1 MATLYKPRPPEWPLE
16 VKSETSRRT
25 SATYRQSMTDKGF
38 VQVAVWVPA
47 ERKAELQ
54 QIATKM
60 RSD

>member
-1 MATLYKPRPPEWPLE
+1 MAERLANQ
-16 VKSETSRRT
+16 ETSRRT

-60 RSD
+60 RNRPA